1 MGGAAHTSL
10 GRLMRGLADRA
21 GRRLGYRG
29 AGLLVCGMGWINW
42 GLGLVC
48 DPRYGAMRGAA
59 ALTAIPHTSIALW
72 GWVWIASGAV
82 CCAASVMSSGKDWW
96 GWAAAVAMPVV
107 WAAAYTSAR
116 ALGEFPQGL
125 NSGLTWL
132 VSPSLAAL
140 LAAATARLVLALREN
155 TQLRREVDTLRPA
168 AAHSREA
175 GQA

>member
-1 MGGAAHTSL
+1 
-10 GRLMRGLADRA
+10 MRGLAGRA

-29 AGLLVCGMGWINW
+29 LGLLACGMGWINW
-42 GLGLVC
+42 GIGLVA
-48 DPRYGAMRGAA
+48 DPRYGAVRGAA
-59 ALTAIPHTSIALW
+59 ALTAIPHTSIAMW
-72 GWVWIASGAV
+72 GWVWIASGAI
-82 CCAASVMSSGKDWW
+82 CCAASVMPSRQDWW

-107 WAAAYTSAR
+107 WAAAYTFAR
-116 ALGEFPQGL
+116 ALGQFPQGL

-140 LAAATARLVLALREN
+140 LAAATARLVQELREN
-155 TQLRREVDTLRPA
+155 IRLRREVDTLRLA